1 MEGLQ
6 PNMNSFSFEK
16 TGLTYNFWL
25 IEIHYFLQLTKVD
38 IRNTL
43 NSIGVSNNDLY
54 DFGFAI
60 I

>member
-1 MEGLQ
+1 MVYKQ
-6 PNMNSFSFEK
+6 FSNSFSLEK
-16 TGLTYNFWL
+16 TSFTYNFWL

-43 NSIGVSNNDLY
+43 NSIGASNNDLY